1 MYGLYIHVQSIHL
14 NQDVIG
20 SNDKIRVSITTVPE
34 ENKQAFV
41 IEAKK
46 MDNIHHFFTVN
57 ITDQTKKIII
67 VFRKKSFILNDP
79 IIASTILHSDQFP
92 NFQDKSK
99 NTEIK
104 LIDIYEPLQ
113 HSHQEKSIYSN
124 NQRRNLGRMEIQLS
138 LEEAFP
144 VNNNQNSQQRNP
156 IRNSKRKGNSKISA
170 DANQNENIYQ
180 NQNDMLFV
188 DNGVYN

>member
-46 MDNIHHFFTVN
+46 MDNMHHFFTVN

-104 LIDIYEPLQ
+104 LIDIYDPLQ

-156 IRNSKRKGNSKISA
+156 IRNSKRKGNSKTSA

-180 NQNDMLFV
+180 NQNDMFFV

>member
-1 MYGLYIHVQSIHL
+1 MQSIHL

-46 MDNIHHFFTVN
+46 VDNMHHFFTVN

-104 LIDIYEPLQ
+104 LIDIYDPLQ

-156 IRNSKRKGNSKISA
+156 IRNSKRKGNSKTSA

-180 NQNDMLFV
+180 NQNDMFFV

>member
-104 LIDIYEPLQ
+104 LIDIYDPLQ

-156 IRNSKRKGNSKISA
+156 IRNSKRKGNSKTSA

-180 NQNDMLFV
+180 NQNDMFFV

>member
-104 LIDIYEPLQ
+104 LIDIYDPLQ

-156 IRNSKRKGNSKISA
+156 IRNSKRKGNSKTSA
-170 DANQNENIYQ
+170 DTNQNENIYQ
-180 NQNDMLFV
+180 NQNDMFFV